1 MGGNY
6 RWELSSEILNDYW
19 QIFIGFITLVV
30 ILAKM
35 KSDIDILKEKV
46 GTLFELWNQRK
57 E

>member
-1 MGGNY
+1 M
-6 RWELSSEILNDYW
+6 EILNDYW

-57 E
+57 K